1 MNETPA
7 GLDQEL
13 AQLQNVYEMLTEFV
27 VQYSFQIVG
36 AIIILLIGIWVA
48 NKMSDVVTNQ
58 FEKHNIDVTL
68 GNFVSNLVRITI
80 IVMVS
85 IICLGKL
92 GISVTPMVA
101 AIGAASLG
109 AGLALQGMLANYAA
123 GVTIIVTRPFVIGN
137 TIEIQGVS
145 GVVQKIQLGLT
156 ILTNEEGELIN
167 IPNKH
172 IVGEILHNSQEY
184 KLVETKFNIDY
195 ETDPQLVTTLITDA
209 LLSQE
214 KVTQSRPPQVGINDF
229 NSIGMEIGVRYWVPT
244 NSYYDDKYQSNLA
257 IINALRAASI
267 TIPCP
272 VREIHLQ
279 Q

>member
-1 MNETPA
+1 MNET

-13 AQLQNVYEMLTEFV
+13 AQLQNVYDLLTEFI

-36 AIIILLIGIWVA
+36 AVIIFLIGVWVA
-48 NKMSDVVTNQ
+48 NKVSNVVTNQ

-80 IVMVS
+80 IVMVA
-85 IICLGKL
+85 IIALGKL

-156 ILTNEEGELIN
+156 ILTNEEGELIS

-184 KLVETKFNIDY
+184 KLVDTKFNIDY
-195 ETDPQLVTTLITDA
+195 QTDPQHVIQLIAQA
-209 LLSQE
+209 LQ
-214 KVTQSRPPQVGINDF
+214 TQDNINQSRPPQVGINDF

-257 IINALRAASI
+257 IINALKNADI

>member
-1 MNETPA
+1 MNETS
-7 GLDQEL
+7 LDQEL
-13 AQLQNVYEMLTEFV
+13 QQIQNVYDLLTEFI

-36 AIIILLIGIWVA
+36 AVIILLIGIWIA
-48 NKMSDVVTNQ
+48 NKVSNFVVSQ
-58 FEKHNIDVTL
+58 FEKHDIDVTL
-68 GNFVSNLVRITI
+68 GNFVSNLVRICI
-80 IVMVS
+80 IAMVA
-85 IICLGKL
+85 IISLGKL

-137 TIEIQGVS
+137 TIEIKGVA
-145 GVVQKIQLGLT
+145 GVVKQIQLGLT
-156 ILTNEEGELIN
+156 ILTNEEGELIS

-172 IVGEILHNSQEY
+172 IVGEILHNSHEY
-184 KLVETKFNIDY
+184 KLVDTQFNIDY
-195 ETDPQLVTTLITDA
+195 QTDPQQVIKLISDA
-209 LLSQE
+209 VMSHGGVSQ
-214 KVTQSRPPQVGINDF
+214 TRTPQVGINDF

-244 NSYYDDKYQSNLA
+244 NSYFEDKYQANLA
-257 IINALRAASI
+257 IIKALKSADI

>member
-1 MNETPA
+1 MNET

-13 AQLQNVYEMLTEFV
+13 AQLQNVYDLLTEFI

-36 AIIILLIGIWVA
+36 AVIIFLIGVWVA
-48 NKMSDVVTNQ
+48 NKVSNVVTNQ

-80 IVMVS
+80 IVMVA
-85 IICLGKL
+85 IIALGKL

-156 ILTNEEGELIN
+156 ILTNEEGELIS

-184 KLVETKFNIDY
+184 KLVDTKFNIDY
-195 ETDPQLVTTLITDA
+195 QTDPQHVIQLIAQA
-209 LLSQE
+209 LQ
-214 KVTQSRPPQVGINDF
+214 TQDNINQSRPPQVGINDF

-257 IINALRAASI
+257 IINALKNAEI

>member
-1 MNETPA
+1 MNET

-13 AQLQNVYEMLTEFV
+13 AQLQNVYDLLTEFI

-36 AIIILLIGIWVA
+36 AVIIFLIGVWVA
-48 NKMSDVVTNQ
+48 NKVSNVVTNQ

-80 IVMVS
+80 IVMVA
-85 IICLGKL
+85 IIALGKL

-156 ILTNEEGELIN
+156 ILTNEEGELIS

-184 KLVETKFNIDY
+184 KLVDTKFNIDY
-195 ETDPQLVTTLITDA
+195 QTDPQHVIQLIAQA
-209 LLSQE
+209 LQ
-214 KVTQSRPPQVGINDF
+214 TQDNINQSRPPQVGINDF

-257 IINALRAASI
+257 IINALKSADI